1 MLLAMGA
8 SLWRCAN
15 SSSGPARGTG
25 VVSRSAPFAG
35 AHARTHSPAPAAARM
50 APSSGASSGGEAQIT
65 LRHRMLAA
73 AGASVLSA
81 FVVNPLD
88 VVKVSPGARV
98 WATLARR

>member
-1 MLLAMGA
+1 
-8 SLWRCAN
+8 
-15 SSSGPARGTG
+15 
-25 VVSRSAPFAG
+25 
-35 AHARTHSPAPAAARM
+35 M